1 MHGCLDAIAVV
12 RFSPNPF
19 VLWLFGKVEK
29 KLSTTRVYSDGRE
42 NGRKTFDSHALEAR
56 NFRISISLDI
66 PIQIPSPLS
75 AI

>member
-1 MHGCLDAIAVV
+1 MLSRLCVFLQILLYYDCLV
-12 RFSPNPF
+12 R
-19 VLWLFGKVEK
+19 WKK